1 MRDTPTMANQVVSL
15 LSRLFY
21 TAAKSGEAP
30 AGGNPCRFIHKYP
43 TRGRERFLPEQE
55 FDRLGRVLA
64 EHETAGT
71 VSTSA
76 AGALRLLMLTGC
88 GRNEVVTL
96 KWEHVDLEHDELRL
110 RDAKTGA
117 RAVPLSPAAKQVL
130 TALPRRPG
138 NPWVFPGRVNSSR
151 LRTLNASWQ
160 VVRKEAGL
168 DDVRLHDLRH
178 SFASRALAL
187 GESLPMIGKLLGH
200 AKVQRTARYA
210 HLGRTSVKV
219 AAARIAASL
228 EADMDTPPVVPAAP

>member
-1 MRDTPTMANQVVSL
+1 MANQVVSL

-21 TAAKSGEAP
+21 TVAKSGEAP
-30 AGGNPCRFIHKYP
+30 AGGNPCRFIQKYP
-43 TRGRERFLPEQE
+43 TRGRERFLSEQE

-64 EHETAGT
+64 DLEAAGT

-88 GRNEVVTL
+88 RRNEVVTL

-138 NPWVFPGRVNSSR
+138 QPLGVPRPRERLPPAHAERVVAGRP
-151 LRTLNASWQ
+151 Q
-160 VVRKEAGL
+160 GG
-168 DDVRLHDLRH
+168 
-178 SFASRALAL
+178 RA
-187 GESLPMIGKLLGH
+187 
-200 AKVQRTARYA
+200 RR
-210 HLGRTSVKV
+210 R
-219 AAARIAASL
+219 
-228 EADMDTPPVVPAAP
+228 PPA